1 MYALILAGGRGER
14 LRPLTDTVAKP
25 MVQANGR
32 PVLLYQVSQL
42 KSQGITDIVVL
53 CGYRWESIRD
63 FFGDG
68 SAFGVRI
75 QYSVEDT
82 PLGRGGA
89 LKQGLGV
96 IPGSERTVIAMNG
109 DTLTTQELEPLLEL
123 HGHSGARATVMLT
136 PYPSPYGVVEMDSSG
151 KVLAFK
157 EKGDLPYWINAG
169 AYVLEAAIKEELP
182 DLGDHETTTFP
193 RLTERGLL
201 YGYESRAFWKSIDS
215 HKDLREAEDGLKRDA
230 ARWENLLQLKS
241 GSG

>member
-75 QYSVEDT
+75 HYSVEAT

-89 LKQGLGV
+89 LKKGLGE
-96 IPGSERTVIAMNG
+96 IPGPERRVIALNG
-109 DTLTTQELEPLLEL
+109 DTLTTQELEPLIKL
-123 HGHSGARATVMLT
+123 HGQSGALATVMLT

-151 KVLAFK
+151 KVSAFK
-157 EKGDLPYWINAG
+157 EKGDLPYWING
-169 AYVLEAAIKEELP
+169 GVYVLDTTIREELP

-193 RLTERGLL
+193 GLTERGLL
-201 YGYESRAFWKSIDS
+201 YGYRSRAFWKSIDS
-215 HKDLREAEDGLKRDA
+215 HKDLREAEEGLKRDA
-230 ARWENLLQLKS
+230 ALWECLLPSQS